1 MFDQI
6 WITYLFYKKNP
17 NWKSA
22 LQFFEQRSGRGTPQT
37 STMGSFSTIFIGWA
51 VNYFDK
57 LLHLRCLWGS
67 WLRLWYKGTLVKE
80 LQIFPQFFVLSL
92 PLAFSWLN
100 VFLGYPSFAQKCLSI
115 LLLYLSNLTFYNSMN
130 RQVFS
135 KIQCYCVGC
144 KSVRK
149 SFKSFWHFFR
159 NLMVKEQNFRNM
171 FMKNSSF
178 NYTAQKMKF
187 SNKNFFSKC
196 DQICRKLDLTAFT
209 EEILNE
215 KLHFLCS
222 ASTTN
227 RYY

>member
-1 MFDQI
+1 
-6 WITYLFYKKNP
+6 
-17 NWKSA
+17 
-22 LQFFEQRSGRGTPQT
+22 
-37 STMGSFSTIFIGWA
+37 MGSFSTIFIGWA

-67 WLRLWYKGTLVKE
+67 WLRLWCKSTLVKE
-80 LQIFPQFFVLSL
+80 LQIFPQFFALSL

-209 EEILNE
+209 EEILNG